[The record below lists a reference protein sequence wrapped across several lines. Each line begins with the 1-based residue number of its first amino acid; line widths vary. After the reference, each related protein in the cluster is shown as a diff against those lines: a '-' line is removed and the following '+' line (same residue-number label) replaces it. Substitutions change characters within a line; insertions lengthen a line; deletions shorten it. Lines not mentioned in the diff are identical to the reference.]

1 MMFEINTM
9 GLAYTIAAAL
19 LCTGLMLLAKAVW
32 SKLSP
37 FDADHELTTADN
49 PAVGVAL
56 FGFLGGLLIVLASL
70 LASSGASDDPLD
82 LAWELGEIF
91 AYGLLSIALLKLSAV
106 INDRFILHRFENKK
120 ELVTDRNV
128 GAGAVLCGSYLAS
141 GLVIAGAFGGQVD
154 PALVPDDA
162 TRLATIGHEMLVAL
176 AFYGIGQVILV
187 LFGQVYQRMQ
197 KNDVLGAIEADYEK
211 DGVKHGG
218 NAAAGVA
225 FGGNLAALGL
235 VLWGGAHHDF
245 VGWAENL
252 LWLGIA
258 AALGLVLLPLWRFV
272 VDHVMLRK
280 ADLAHEIF
288 VDRNL
293 NAALVEVITV
303 GSLALVLALS
313 L

>member
-1 MMFEINTM
+1 MFEINT
-9 GLAYTIAAAL
+9 LQLIYTIASVL
-19 LCTGLMLLAKAVW
+19 LCTGLVLLAKAIW

-56 FGFLGGLLIVLASL
+56 FGYLGGLLIVLASL
-70 LASSGASDDPLD
+70 LAATEPTDDPME
-82 LAWELGEIF
+82 LAWNLGEILAF
-91 AYGLLSIALLKLSAV
+91 GLLSIVLLKLSAV
-106 INDRFILHRFENKK
+106 INDRLILHRFENKK

-141 GLVIAGAFGGQVD
+141 GLVIAGAFGGQV
-154 PALVPDDA
+154 APDLIAEDA
-162 TRLATIGHEMLVAL
+162 GHLATIGHEMLVAL
-176 AFYGIGQVILV
+176 AFYGIGQLALV
-187 LFGQVYQRMQ
+187 LFGQIYQRAQ

-211 DGVKHGG
+211 DGIKHGG

-235 VLWGGAHHDF
+235 VMWGGAHHDF
-245 VGWAENL
+245 IGWTENL
-252 LWLGIA
+252 ITLGMA
-258 AALGLVLLPLWRFV
+258 TALGVVLLPLWRLV

-293 NAALVEVITV
+293 NAALVEVVTV
-303 GSLALVLALS
+303 AGLAMVLALS